1 MPWCVPDFETVSQ
14 CDLKKAGAYRY
25 AEDPTTNI
33 LCLAVWFG
41 EDDEVLWYPGEP
53 CPPRLLDA
61 INDPAM
67 YFVAHNADFE
77 KSVWRQHLV
86 ALLGWPDI
94 PNKRWHDTAA
104 RSANVNLP
112 RGLDKVLQALN
123 GPLEKDMEGNKLTI
137 GLSRVNAKTGMMPAI
152 TRPILERVGEYCLGD
167 VRGQAWLAKRIGWLE
182 PGERTTYLLDQEIN
196 ERGLM
201 LDMPLVRKMQRI
213 VDNASGPLA
222 EEFKQLTG
230 GLKMTQV
237 AKVHGWLLSKGV
249 VLPDMTKE
257 TLAAVLG
264 KTDEGEHVDAED
276 RIKIDLPP
284 EVKRALHIRQL
295 IGSASIKKL
304 GSMESCVSA
313 VDGRARGL
321 LLYHGAGPGRWTG
334 RLLQPQNFPRGSL
347 GEAGLDVDALVAA
360 LMTGDHEYVAACYGP
375 AVETVV
381 SSLRHTIRAAPGNAL
396 VAGDYASIEA
406 RLVLA
411 MAGQHDKTALLAAG
425 ADVYIDMACDIY
437 GFAKVSPS
445 HPDYKA
451 WCKAFKLNHL
461 EWRQT
466 GKNSVLGCGFQMGDN
481 KFHDRYCPDQPLAFA
496 TKVIKTY
503 RNDWAPCVPRMW
515 YGLQEAA
522 IRAVWDG
529 RAQEAYGVVYQL
541 EDAWLTA
548 RLPSGR
554 KLWYFSP
561 RKTRRAMPW
570 DEDDVRSGFSYLVWK
585 NGQRRVVDAY
595 GGILTEN
602 VVQGTARDLLRDA
615 MVKCRKQ
622 NLPMVLTVHDE
633 LVLEQLLKDANPK
646 VLQQIMEDI
655 PDWAKALQVPVESE
669 VWAGERYRK

>member
-41 EDDEVLWYPGEP
+41 EGDEVLWYPGEP

-67 YFVAHNADFE
+67 LFVAHNADFE
-77 KSVWRQHLV
+77 KSIWRLHLV
-86 ALLGWPDI
+86 PLFGWPDV

-104 RSANVNLP
+104 RAANVNLP
-112 RGLDKVLQALN
+112 RGLDKVLTALD

-167 VRGQAWLAKRIGWLE
+167 VRGQAWIAKRLGWLD

-201 LDMPLVRKMQRI
+201 LDMPLVRKMQHI
-213 VDNASGPLA
+213 VDEASGPLA
-222 EEFKQLTG
+222 AEFKELTG

-249 VLPDMTKE
+249 VLPDMTKD
-257 TLAAVLG
+257 TLAAALG
-264 KTDEGEHVDAED
+264 ETDEGEYVELDD
-276 RIKIDLPP
+276 RLNVSLPQD
-284 EVKRALHIRQL
+284 VRRALRIRQL
-295 IGSASIKKL
+295 IGSSSIKKL
-304 GSMESCVSA
+304 GAMESCVST

-347 GEAGLDVDALVAA
+347 GEAGVDVDALVAA

-381 SSLRHTIRAAPGNAL
+381 SSLRHTICAAPGNAL

-411 MAGQHDKTALLAAG
+411 MAGQHDKTALMAAG
-425 ADVYIDMACDIY
+425 ADVYVDMALDIY
-437 GFAKVSPS
+437 EMRRFDVT
-445 HPDYKA
+445 DKA
-451 WCKAFKLNHL
+451 LVKAFKVEHL
-461 EWRQT
+461 EKRQV
-466 GKNSVLGCGFQMGDN
+466 GKNTILGCGFQMGAP
-481 KFHDRYCPDQPLAFA
+481 KFHDRYCPEQPLEFA
-496 TKVIKTY
+496 EKVIKAY
-503 RNDWAPCVPRMW
+503 RNDWAPCVPKMW

-561 RKTRRAMPW
+561 KKTRRAMPW
-570 DEDDVRSGFSYLVWK
+570 DEDDVRPGFSYLVWK

-595 GGILTEN
+595 GGLLTEN

-615 MVKCRKQ
+615 MIKCRKE

-633 LVLEQLLKDANPK
+633 LVLELAIAKADPSLL
-646 VLQQIMEDI
+646 QEIMEDI
-655 PDWAKALQVPVESE
+655 PAWAKALQVPVESE
-669 VWAGERYRK
+669 CWAATRYRK

>member
-14 CDLKKAGAYRY
+14 CDLKKAGAWRY

-41 EDDEVLWYPGEP
+41 EGDEVLWFPGEP
-53 CPPRLLDA
+53 CPPKIAAA
-61 INDPAM
+61 IADPAM
-67 YFVAHNADFE
+67 FFVAHNADFE
-77 KSVWRQHLV
+77 KAHWVRHMV
-86 ALLGWPDI
+86 EIYGWEPL
-94 PNKRWHDTAA
+94 PGKRWHDTAA
-104 RSANVNLP
+104 RAANINLP

-137 GLSRVNAKTGMMPAI
+137 GLSRINAKTGMMPEITPAI
-152 TRPILERVGEYCLGD
+152 LKRVGEYCLGD
-167 VRGQAWLAKRIGWLE
+167 VRGQAWLAKRIGWLD

-196 ERGLM
+196 ERGLR
-201 LDMPLVRKMQRI
+201 LDMPLVRQMQRI
-213 VDNASGPLA
+213 VDEASKPLA

-237 AKVHGWLLSKGV
+237 AKVHDWMLGHGV
-249 VLPDMTKE
+249 YLPDMTKD
-257 TLAAVLG
+257 TLASALG
-264 KTDEGEHVDAED
+264 ETDEGEYVELDE
-276 RIKIDLPP
+276 RLNVQLPP
-284 EVKRALHIRQL
+284 DVRRALRIRQL
-295 IGSASIKKL
+295 IGSSSIKKL
-304 GSMESCVSA
+304 GSMESCVCS
-313 VDGRARGL
+313 DGRARGL

-347 GEAGLDVDALVAA
+347 GEAGVDVDALVAT
-360 LMTGDHEYVAACYGP
+360 LMTGDHEYVASCYGP

-381 SSLRHTIRAAPGNAL
+381 SSLRHTICADPGNAL

-411 MAGQHDKTALLAAG
+411 MAGQHDKTALMASG
-425 ADVYIDMACDIY
+425 ADVYVDMALGIY
-437 GFAKVSPS
+437 DMPRFDVTDKEKV
-445 HPDYKA
+445 
-451 WCKAFKLNHL
+451 KAFKIEHL
-461 EWRQT
+461 EKRQV
-466 GKNSVLGCGFQMGDN
+466 GKNTILGCGFQMGAP
-481 KFHDRYCPDQPLAFA
+481 KFHDRYCPDQPTEFA
-496 TKVIKTY
+496 EKVIKTY
-503 RNDWAPCVPRMW
+503 RNDWAPCVPKMW

-570 DEDDVRSGFSYLVWK
+570 DADDVRPGFSYLVWK

-595 GGILTEN
+595 GGLLTEN

-615 MVKCRKQ
+615 MVICRKQ

-633 LVLEQLLKDANPK
+633 LVLEQAERDADPK

-655 PDWAKALQVPVESE
+655 PAWAKALKVPVESE
-669 VWAGERYRK
+669 VWAATRYKK